1 MIMLSCTAAAAAA
14 TNTTAVVGGVL
25 CILAVLILLAGVS
38 TTLLVIYRCKNNVK
52 DSSPGVSDANATVLP
67 SSSAPVIH
75 SPANG
80 KFHTV
85 ITDSQDSISECAGSL
100 PANTRSEASENV
112 YHLSGDM
119 VPGSDRETSAGDQN
133 NPGPED
139 VSLSILDVCHNIQ
152 G

>member
-1 MIMLSCTAAAAAA
+1 MLPCTAAAAVA

-80 KFHTV
+80 KLHIV
-85 ITDSQDSISECAGSL
+85 MTDPQDSISE
-100 PANTRSEASENV
+100 PT
-112 YHLSGDM
+112 
-119 VPGSDRETSAGDQN
+119 
-133 NPGPED
+133 
-139 VSLSILDVCHNIQ
+139 
-152 G
+152 